1 MITRT
6 VKLPNELDARL
17 RQKAKGQK
25 VTYSE
30 AARRALQDGLG
41 DGNAGINMLAALE
54 NFAGS
59 IDGPK
64 DLSVNKAHFDDFG
77 VSAKRS

>member
-25 VTYSE
+25 VTFSE
-30 AARRALQDGLG
+30 AARRALEDGLG
-41 DGNAGINMLAALE
+41 DESSGIDMLAALE
-54 NFAGS
+54 SFAGS
-59 IDGPK
+59 IDGPG
-64 DLSVNKAHFDDFG
+64 DLSTNKAHFDDFG